1 MLVKGWISS
10 QVISVDEETSMM
22 KAFVLMKEN
31 NIRRLPVVQKG
42 KLVGIVTDTD
52 LKEACPST
60 ATTLDIYEINYLL
73 SEIKVKES
81 MSRDVIYVKPDET
94 VEFAAILML
103 ENKISGLPVVND
115 QHNLIGVITQTDI
128 FKALIHISGAYSGH
142 IQLALCLEDRPGS
155 IKEVADVIRSFGGRM
170 VSILTSYDLAD
181 EGYRNVYIRIKPL
194 EREKLSQM
202 VDILEGRFTVLYT
215 AKESLEEEKDR
226 RFLKK
231 SRP

>member
-1 MLVKGWISS
+1 MLVKGWISDR
-10 QVISVDEETSMM
+10 VISVDEETSMM
-22 KAFVLMKEN
+22 KAYVLMKEN

-81 MSRDVIYVKPDET
+81 MSKDVIYVKPDET

-115 QHNLIGVITQTDI
+115 QQNLIGVITQTDI
-128 FKALIHISGAYSGH
+128 FKALIYISGVYKGH
-142 IQLALCLEDRPGS
+142 IQFALCLEDRPGS
-155 IKEVADVIRSFGGRM
+155 VKEVGDVIRGFGGRM

-181 EGYRNVYIRIKPL
+181 EGYRNVYIRIKSM
-194 EREKLSQM
+194 EHEKLAQL
-202 VDILEGRFTVLYT
+202 VDILEEKFTVLYT
-215 AKESLEEEKDR
+215 AKESLEQIKDR
-226 RFLKK
+226 SFPK
-231 SRP
+231 S

>member
-81 MSRDVIYVKPDET
+81 MSKDVIYVKPDET

-115 QHNLIGVITQTDI
+115 QLNLIGVITQTDI
-128 FKALIHISGAYSGH
+128 FKALIHISGAYKGH

-155 IKEVADVIRSFGGRM
+155 VKEVGDVIRSFGAHM

-194 EREKLSQM
+194 EREKLAQL
-202 VDILEGRFTVLYT
+202 VNILDEKFTVLYT
-215 AKESLEEEKDR
+215 AKESLEQKKGR
-226 RFLKK
+226 RFHKD
-231 SRP
+231 

>member
-10 QVISVDEETSMM
+10 QIISVDEETSMM
-22 KAFVLMKEN
+22 KAYVLMKEN

-81 MSRDVIYVKPDET
+81 MSKDVIYVKPDET

-115 QHNLIGVITQTDI
+115 QQNLIGVITQTDI
-128 FKALIHISGAYSGH
+128 FKALIHISGAYKGH
-142 IQLALCLEDRPGS
+142 IQFALYIEDRPGS
-155 IKEVADVIRSFGGRM
+155 VKEVGDVIRSFGGRM

-181 EGYRNVYIRIKPL
+181 EGYRNVYIRIKPM
-194 EREKLSQM
+194 EQEKLAQL
-202 VDILEGRFTVLYT
+202 VNVLEEKFTVLYT
-215 AKESLEEEKDR
+215 AKESLEHEKGR
-226 RFLKK
+226 RFHKN
-231 SRP
+231 

>member
-22 KAFVLMKEN
+22 KAYVLMKEN

-81 MSRDVIYVKPDET
+81 MSKDVIYVKPDET

-115 QHNLIGVITQTDI
+115 QQNLIGVITQTDI
-128 FKALIHISGAYSGH
+128 FKALIHISGAYKGH
-142 IQLALCLEDRPGS
+142 IQFALYIEDRPGS
-155 IKEVADVIRSFGGRM
+155 VKEVGDVIRSFGGRM

-181 EGYRNVYIRIKPL
+181 EGYRNVYIRIKPM
-194 EREKLSQM
+194 EQEKLAQL
-202 VDILEGRFTVLYT
+202 VNVLEEKFTVLYT
-215 AKESLEEEKDR
+215 AKESLEHEKGR
-226 RFLKK
+226 RFHKN
-231 SRP
+231 

>member
-1 MLVKGWISS
+1 MLVKGWILDR
-10 QVISVDEETSMM
+10 VISVDEETSMM
-22 KAFVLMKEN
+22 KAYVLMKEN

-81 MSRDVIYVKPDET
+81 MSKDVIYVKPDET

-115 QHNLIGVITQTDI
+115 QQNLIGVITQTDI
-128 FKALIHISGAYSGH
+128 FKALIYISGVYNGH
-142 IQLALCLEDRPGS
+142 IQFALCLEDRPGS
-155 IKEVADVIRSFGGRM
+155 VKEVGDVIRSFGGRM

-181 EGYRNVYIRIKPL
+181 EGYRNVYIRIKSM
-194 EREKLSQM
+194 EHEKLAQL
-202 VDILEGRFTVLYT
+202 VDILEEKFTVLYT
-215 AKESLEEEKDR
+215 AKESLEQIKDR
-226 RFLKK
+226 SFTK
-231 SRP
+231 S

>member
-1 MLVKGWISS
+1 MLVKGWMSD

-81 MSRDVIYVKPDET
+81 MSKDVIYVKPDET

-115 QHNLIGVITQTDI
+115 QGNLIGVITQTDI
-128 FKALIHISGAYSGH
+128 FKALIHISGAYIGH

-170 VSILTSYDLAD
+170 VSILTSYGLAD

-202 VDILEGRFTVLYT
+202 VDILEDRFTVLYT

-231 SRP
+231 SRL

>member
-1 MLVKGWISS
+1 MLVKGWISN

-22 KAFVLMKEN
+22 KAYVLMKEN
-31 NIRRLPVVQKG
+31 NIRRLPVVRKG

-81 MSRDVIYVKPDET
+81 MSKDVIYVKPDET

-115 QHNLIGVITQTDI
+115 QLNLIGVITQTDI
-128 FKALIHISGAYSGH
+128 FKALIYISGVYKGNV
-142 IQLALCLEDRPGS
+142 QFALCLEDRPGS
-155 IKEVADVIRSFGGRM
+155 VKEVGDVIRSFGGRM

-181 EGYRNVYIRIKPL
+181 EGYRNVYIRIKPM
-194 EREKLSQM
+194 EQEKLSQL
-202 VDILEGRFTVLYT
+202 VNILDEKFTVLYT
-215 AKESLEEEKDR
+215 AKESLEQIKNR
-226 RFLKK
+226 SFPKT
-231 SRP
+231 

>member
-1 MLVKGWISS
+1 MLVKGWISN
-10 QVISVDEETSMM
+10 QIISVDEETSMM
-22 KAFVLMKEN
+22 KAYVLMKEN

-81 MSRDVIYVKPDET
+81 MSKDVIYVKPDET

-115 QHNLIGVITQTDI
+115 QLNLIGVITQTDI
-128 FKALIHISGAYSGH
+128 FKALIYISGVYKGNV
-142 IQLALCLEDRPGS
+142 QFALCLEDRPGS
-155 IKEVADVIRSFGGRM
+155 VKEVGDVIRSFGGRM

-181 EGYRNVYIRIKPL
+181 EGYRNVYIRIKSM
-194 EREKLSQM
+194 EHEKLAQL
-202 VDILEGRFTVLYT
+202 VNILEEKFTVLYT
-215 AKESLEEEKDR
+215 AKESLEQIKDR
-226 RFLKK
+226 SFPKT
-231 SRP
+231 

>member
-22 KAFVLMKEN
+22 KAYVLMKEN

-81 MSRDVIYVKPDET
+81 MSSDVIYVKPDET

-128 FKALIHISGAYSGH
+128 FKALIHITGAYSGH
-142 IQLALCLEDRPGS
+142 IQLALYIEDRPGS
-155 IKEVADVIRSFGGRM
+155 VKEVGDVIRSFGGRM

-181 EGYRNVYIRIKPL
+181 EGYRNVYIRIKPI
-194 EREKLSQM
+194 EQEKLAQL
-202 VDILEGRFTVLYT
+202 VNVLEEKFTVLYT
-215 AKESLEEEKDR
+215 AKESLEHEKGR
-226 RFLKK
+226 RFHKN
-231 SRP
+231 

>member
-81 MSRDVIYVKPDET
+81 MSKDVIYVKPDET

-128 FKALIHISGAYSGH
+128 FKALIHISGAYIGH

-170 VSILTSYDLAD
+170 VSILTSYGLAD

-202 VDILEGRFTVLYT
+202 VDILEDRFTVLYT
-215 AKESLEEEKDR
+215 AKESLEQEKDR
-226 RFLKK
+226 KFLKK
-231 SRP
+231 SRL